1 MNADNVQEVVRKNH
15 GTAIEMVIHCKL
27 GENWSS
33 TVGMCSSCILGL
45 DPLNYY
51 ASVLCLSVCLLA
63 CLHPLG
69 SLLGCRDPEE
79 RNPDLPQLACLFYG
93 LLSTSPCTAALPSG
107 AFSLPPTLFIVF
119 SCVFTEIL
127 SLSYVQTHESVHE
140 GAHNTVHIWWKPQ
153 RTAGFHGCTPKQLE
167 GRPICFH
174 QEMKAPCVIA

>member
-1 MNADNVQEVVRKNH
+1 MNADNVQEVVRRNH

-69 SLLGCRDPEE
+69 SPLGCRVPEE

-107 AFSLPPTLFIVF
+107 AFSLP
-119 SCVFTEIL
+119 L
-127 SLSYVQTHESVHE
+127 SLLYSPVCSQRYRLFLMCKHTSLCTRARTTQCIFGENHSGQQVSTD
-140 GAHNTVHIWWKPQ
+140 AHPNNWKAGPFVFIRRWKP
-153 RTAGFHGCTPKQLE
+153 H
-167 GRPICFH
+167 
-174 QEMKAPCVIA
+174 VW

>member
-69 SLLGCRDPEE
+69 SLLGCRVPEE

-93 LLSTSPCTAALPSG
+93 LLHCHLEHSP
-107 AFSLPPTLFIVF
+107 SLP
-119 SCVFTEIL
+119 L
-127 SLSYVQTHESVHE
+127 SLLYSPVCSQRYCLFLMCKHTSLCTRARTTQCIFGENHSGQQVSTD
-140 GAHNTVHIWWKPQ
+140 AHPNNWKAGPFVFIRRWKP
-153 RTAGFHGCTPKQLE
+153 H
-167 GRPICFH
+167 
-174 QEMKAPCVIA
+174 VW

>member
-1 MNADNVQEVVRKNH
+1 MNAENVQEVVRRNH

-69 SLLGCRDPEE
+69 SPLGCRVPEE

-107 AFSLPPTLFIVF
+107 AFSLP
-119 SCVFTEIL
+119 L
-127 SLSYVQTHESVHE
+127 SLLYSPVCSQRYRLFLMCKHTSLCTRARTTQCIFGE
-140 GAHNTVHIWWKPQ
+140 NPQ
-153 RTAGFHGCTPKQLE
+153 WTAGFHGCTPKQLE